1 MGGRERERC
10 KRRNTGSREGETEQD
25 GRLPIH
31 TIHTGTA
38 KLNKVGMHN
47 ADAGTPEADFLQILF
62 CFELR
67 WLFQGESYWP
77 AAHGPA
83 PSG

>member
-1 MGGRERERC
+1 
-10 KRRNTGSREGETEQD
+10 
-25 GRLPIH
+25 
-31 TIHTGTA
+31 
-38 KLNKVGMHN
+38 MHN